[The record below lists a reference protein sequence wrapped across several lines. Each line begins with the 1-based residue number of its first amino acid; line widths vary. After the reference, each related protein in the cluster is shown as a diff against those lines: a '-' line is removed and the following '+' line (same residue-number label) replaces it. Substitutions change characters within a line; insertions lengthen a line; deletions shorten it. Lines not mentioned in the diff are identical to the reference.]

1 MPPDD
6 EELLKDLIPL
16 RNNAVK
22 AKDEGGNH
30 LAFRDGIKAKIN
42 DFMADDEVSQVL
54 VINPEKYPVTKQ
66 TTDGKSSNYGK
77 PPYDLTP
84 FADLTAAEIT
94 RIISE
99 ESLNYCKTSY
109 AGGSLGARLLLVF
122 EEAHTLIPEWSSAA
136 NDGDRNAANGTARV
150 ILQGRKYGLGSMVIA
165 QRTANVSKSIL
176 NQCNTVFALR
186 VFDDTGKQFLE
197 NYVGRDYA
205 ALLPTL
211 EERHAIVSGKALALT
226 CPIEIALNDKDDVM
240 NYPVAASSPNGVHS
254 EDAGVGNKD
263 ETGER
268 LTMVVDEASSEELIS

>member
-1 MPPDD
+1 
-6 EELLKDLIPL
+6 
-16 RNNAVK
+16 
-22 AKDEGGNH
+22 
-30 LAFRDGIKAKIN
+30 
-42 DFMADDEVSQVL
+42 
-54 VINPEKYPVTKQ
+54 
-66 TTDGKSSNYGK
+66 
-77 PPYDLTP
+77 
-84 FADLTAAEIT
+84 
-94 RIISE
+94 
-99 ESLNYCKTSY
+99 
-109 AGGSLGARLLLVF
+109 
-122 EEAHTLIPEWSSAA
+122 
-136 NDGDRNAANGTARV
+136 
-150 ILQGRKYGLGSMVIA
+150 MVIT

-240 NYPVAASSPNGVHS
+240 NHPVAASSPNGVHS